1 MKVVKW
7 FLIPFCLA
15 LSCSLVKA
23 QEKDTVVSPSDWNHI
38 MAINFYIIKDD
49 FFVLP
54 AYKVNK
60 EWLHLEA
67 RYNYED
73 RNTFS
78 AWFGYNFTGG
88 NKFKYSITPM
98 IGSVAGNTNG
108 IAPGFEIAF
117 EYFGFE
123 FYSESEFV
131 FDLQSKEG
139 DFFYNWTEITYSPLD
154 WLWFGL
160 SGQRTRIYQTELY
173 FQPGFEVGGGYR
185 WFGLTGYLFNLGFDD
200 PYGIITLSVSIPE

>member
-1 MKVVKW
+1 MV
-7 FLIPFCLA
+7 FLTVACPLA
-15 LSCSLVKA
+15 NG
-23 QEKDTVVSPSDWNHI
+23 QEKDTASLSGWSHEI
-38 MAINFYIIKDD
+38 AANFYIFRDD

-54 AYKVNK
+54 VYRVNK

-88 NKFKYSITPM
+88 NKFQFAITPM
-98 IGSVAGNTNG
+98 IGGVAGNTNG
-108 IAPGFEIAF
+108 IAPGLELDFSF
-117 EYFGFE
+117 SRFE
-123 FYSESEFV
+123 FYSESEVV
-131 FDLQSKEG
+131 FDLQSKD

-160 SGQRTRIYQTELY
+160 SFQRTRFYQTDLY

-185 WFGLTGYLFNLGFDD
+185 WIGVTVYVFNLGLDD
-200 PYGIITLSVSIPE
+200 PYGIIALSISIPE

>member
-1 MKVVKW
+1 MICIV
-7 FLIPFCLA
+7 FACY
-15 LSCSLVKA
+15 LVNG
-23 QEKDTVVSPSDWNHI
+23 QEKDTTSSSGWNHS
-38 MAINFYIIKDD
+38 AAVNFYIFRDD

-54 AYKVNK
+54 VYKVNK
-60 EWLHLEA
+60 GWLHLEA

-88 NKFKYSITPM
+88 NKFQYSITPM
-98 IGSVAGNTNG
+98 VGGLAGNTNG
-108 IAPGFEIAF
+108 IAPGLELDFEF
-117 EYFGFE
+117 YRFE
-123 FYSESEFV
+123 FYSESEIV
-131 FDLQSKEG
+131 FDLQSKE
-139 DFFYNWTEITYSPLD
+139 DFFYNWTEFTYSPLD

-160 SGQRTRIYQTELY
+160 SFQRTRFYQNDLY

-185 WFGLTGYLFNLGFDD
+185 WFGLTAYVFNLGFDD